1 MFISIITPLY
11 NRAHYL
17 NILAESI
24 NNQNIKWLSK
34 IEWIVVD
41 DGSTDNVSEIIE
53 DIKLRIN
60 FKLKYLRKENGG
72 KHTAVN
78 LGIDYSQGKYLTIVD
93 SDDHLVD
100 NALDSLFLSLSDC
113 DYEINAFIDGKSQY
127 PYFDKEIY
135 SLNDFIKLG
144 GDRLI
149 VIKTDIFRKN
159 KFPIHKNEK
168 FVTESVIWN
177 KVVDKYK
184 IHCFNYPIITGEYI
198 DGGLTNNY
206 QKLLKN
212 NPKGVFS
219 LLDTNLNLLNLKLNV
234 VKQTAFH
241 FAAIFYIKNISKVLK
256 KYPLNKSIPLILATI
271 YVLIKRRLKS

>member
-24 NNQNIKWLSK
+24 HNQNIKWLSK

-41 DGSTDNVSEIIE
+41 DGSTDNASEVIE
-53 DIKLRIN
+53 DIKSKIN

-78 LGIDYSQGKYLTIVD
+78 LGIDYAKGKYLTIVD

-100 NALDSLFLSLSDC
+100 NALDSLFSSLSDC

-135 SLNDFIKLG
+135 SLDEFIKLG

-149 VIKTDIFRKN
+149 VIKTNVFRKN
-159 KFPIHKNEK
+159 KFPIYKKER

-177 KVVDKYK
+177 KVVDKYN

-206 QKLLKN
+206 QELLKN

-219 LLDTNLNLLNLKLNV
+219 LLDTNLNLLKFKLNI

-241 FAAIFYIKNISKVLK
+241 FAAIFSIKNTIKVFK